1 MKFLT
6 MILIFS
12 TLISCGS
19 FKAKRISGDQSDE
32 QAMEITDKWVARD
45 TEISVGNILNKMKE
59 HKGFKRYKLTLG
71 RRPKVFVAEYSNKT
85 SEPYFPTNDITD
97 EFLTQLSESGDYI
110 LIDAAARER
119 LLKEIAYQND
129 GMVDPRQVK
138 TIGKASGA
146 DIMIFGNVNMTPR
159 ERSGKTLKEYTLN
172 LRMTDI
178 EKGEEVM
185 RTRVRVNKFSE
196 KSSVGW

>member
-1 MKFLT
+1 MKLLASL
-6 MILIFS
+6 LIFS
-12 TLISCGS
+12 TLLSCGG
-19 FKAKRISGDQSDE
+19 FKAKRVGGDESDE

-45 TEISVGNILNKMKE
+45 TELSVAQILDKMKE
-59 HKGFKRYKLTLG
+59 HKGFKRYLLKLG
-71 RRPKVFVAEYSNKT
+71 RRPKVFVADYANKT
-85 SEPYFPTNDITD
+85 SEPYFPTEDITD

-119 LLKEIAYQND
+119 LLKEISYQND
-129 GMVDPRQVK
+129 GMVDPRQAK

-146 DIMIFGNVNMTPR
+146 DIMIFGNVRMTPR
-159 ERSGKTLKEYTLN
+159 QRSGKTLKEYSLN

-185 RTRVRVNKFSE
+185 RTRVRINKLSK

>member
-1 MKFLT
+1 MKLLAGLL
-6 MILIFS
+6 ILV
-12 TLISCGS
+12 TLFSCGG

-32 QAMEITDKWVARD
+32 AAMEITDKWVARD
-45 TEISVGNILNKMKE
+45 TELSVSQILDKMAE
-59 HKGFKRYKLTLG
+59 HRGFKRYLLTLG
-71 RRPKVFVAEYSNKT
+71 RRPKVFVAEYGNKT
-85 SEPYFPTNDITD
+85 AEPYFPTTDITD

-119 LLKEIAYQND
+119 LLKEIQYQND
-129 GMVDPRQVK
+129 GMVDARQAK

-146 DIMIFGNVNMTPR
+146 DIMIFGNVTMTPR
-159 ERSGKTLKEYTLN
+159 QRSGKTLKEYTLN

-185 RTRVRVNKFSE
+185 RTRVRINKFSE
-196 KSSVGW
+196 KGSVGW